1 MYIADSNLG
10 DVGDLKSFLK
20 KSRAFIHKFIPRELS
35 PTRLLEKY
43 TSDQQ
48 KKANAKATALK
59 AEGDAE
65 HAAQLETLR
74 KAGEQMNKLK
84 DSVRDGFAPGVV
96 GAAGLTF
103 PASAGAAGSDAP
115 AAPAG
120 SLSPVVLIL
129 GAGAVLTAIYLLRM
143 KR

>member
-35 PTRLLEKY
+35 PTRMLEKY

-48 KKANAKATALK
+48 KKANANAAALK

-65 HAAQLETLR
+65 HVAQLETLR
-74 KAGEQMNKLK
+74 KAGEQMANLQK
-84 DSVRDGFAPGVV
+84 FAPGVV

-115 AAPAG
+115 AASAG